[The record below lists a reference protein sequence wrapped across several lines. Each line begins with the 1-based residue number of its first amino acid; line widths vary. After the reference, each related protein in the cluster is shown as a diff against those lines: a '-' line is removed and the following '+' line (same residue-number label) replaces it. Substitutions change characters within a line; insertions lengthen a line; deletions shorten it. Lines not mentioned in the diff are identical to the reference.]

1 VVVKSRLG
9 WTLVGALAWIVADQ
23 VTKGF
28 FKGMLTP
35 GDSVS
40 LLGGSVLVLP
50 SYNDGAFL
58 SLGATLP
65 TLLRNL
71 VFTYGVIVL
80 LAGLLIW
87 VVRSDRL
94 RRIEILAIAS
104 ILGGGLSNLL
114 DRFIHGGQVF
124 DFLNVGLGSLR
135 TGIFNVADIG
145 IMLGLALLILSNF
158 RSPTGISS

>member
-1 VVVKSRLG
+1 MVLKPRLG
-9 WTLVGALAWIVADQ
+9 WTLLGALAWIVADQ

-28 FKGMLTP
+28 FKGMLKS

-58 SLGATLP
+58 SLGAALP

-135 TGIFNVADIG
+135 TGIFNVADVG

-158 RSPTGISS
+158 RSPTRINP

>member
-1 VVVKSRLG
+1 MVLKSRLG
-9 WTLVGALAWIVADQ
+9 WTLLGALAWIITDQ
-23 VTKGF
+23 LTKVF
-28 FKGMLTP
+28 FKGMLKS
-35 GDSVS
+35 GDLVS

-87 VVRSDRL
+87 VVCSDRL
-94 RRIEILAIAS
+94 RRAEIFGIAS

-114 DRFIHGGQVF
+114 DRFVHGGQVF

-135 TGIFNVADIG
+135 TGIFNVADVG
-145 IMLGLALLILSNF
+145 IMVGLGLLILSNF
-158 RSPTGISS
+158 RSPKRISP